1 MNNDIENQMTN
12 NEIKKICCLSCAV
25 YTSITVLC
33 VIAPRTDAKSRPRGR
48 SAVRLPRG
56 RRSARRAGRCSRPRD
71 TWRLPRREACDRRA
85 ST

>member
-33 VIAPRTDAKSRPRGR
+33 VIAIHAFYNSIVITTLLIPIFINIFSIK
-48 SAVRLPRG
+48 
-56 RRSARRAGRCSRPRD
+56 
-71 TWRLPRREACDRRA
+71 
-85 ST
+85 